1 MNEETFSEV
10 SSVKSNNSELEEMTE
25 VYLPRTEKIIP
36 FFSLSDEDKRKVI
49 ELGLCFLHSGNKRN
63 QFWNNKEWETKISEI
78 EKDNENEVSNL
89 QSQIHKEKQ
98 NSVFIVEQFRQQKE
112 ILTAE
117 VRENTEIK
125 YKKEIEDL
133 KQNNELMQQQ
143 IAKQNNEYRELH
155 MTLSDKY
162 DSKMDQIRE
171 NHEKKQQEMEERMER
186 YKSQY
191 EDSLIRTQNS
201 TIKGQDGEE
210 FTYHQLN
217 RLFPKAEIEDCHKQT
232 GKCDFIMR
240 QGDFSMMLEIKNYK
254 TNVNKAEIDKFY
266 RDIDSEQNNDIKCAI
281 LISLKSG
288 VCNKKDFDFEI
299 RNGKPIMF
307 LHNISSNMINI
318 TVAFKFLNMVLHQK
332 DIDLTNQEVVDCFRN
347 LASTIKRSFTKQRKQ
362 IEKFSSEQIN
372 LIAEQE
378 TNIQKLFGILNQ
390 KF

>member
-1 MNEETFSEV
+1 
-10 SSVKSNNSELEEMTE
+10 
-25 VYLPRTEKIIP
+25 
-36 FFSLSDEDKRKVI
+36 
-49 ELGLCFLHSGNKRN
+49 
-63 QFWNNKEWETKISEI
+63 
-78 EKDNENEVSNL
+78 
-89 QSQIHKEKQ
+89 
-98 NSVFIVEQFRQQKE
+98 
-112 ILTAE
+112 
-117 VRENTEIK
+117 
-125 YKKEIEDL
+125 
-133 KQNNELMQQQ
+133 
-143 IAKQNNEYRELH
+143 
-155 MTLSDKY
+155 
-162 DSKMDQIRE
+162 
-171 NHEKKQQEMEERMER
+171 
-186 YKSQY
+186 
-191 EDSLIRTQNS
+191 
-201 TIKGQDGEE
+201 
-210 FTYHQLN
+210 
-217 RLFPKAEIEDCHKQT
+217 
-232 GKCDFIMR
+232 MR

>member
-10 SSVKSNNSELEEMTE
+10 SSVKSNSSELEEMTE
-25 VYLPRTEKIIP
+25 VYLPRTEKITP

-78 EKDNENEVSNL
+78 EKHNQNEVANL

-133 KQNNELMQQQ
+133 KQNNELLQKQ
-143 IAKQNNEYRELH
+143 ITKQNDEYRELH

-171 NHEKKQQEMEERMER
+171 NHEKKQQEMEARIER

-254 TNVNKAEIDKFY
+254 NNVNKAEIDKFY

-318 TVAFKFLNMVLHQK
+318 TVAFKFLNMVLNQK

>member
-25 VYLPRTEKIIP
+25 VYLPRTEKLIP

-78 EKDNENEVSNL
+78 EKDNENEVANL

-133 KQNNELMQQQ
+133 KQNNELMQKQ

-162 DSKMDQIRE
+162 DGKMDQIRE
-171 NHEKKQQEMEERMER
+171 NHEKKQQEMEERIER

-254 TNVNKAEIDKFY
+254 NNVNKAEIDKFY

-378 TNIQKLFGILNQ
+378 INIQKLFGILNQ

>member
-10 SSVKSNNSELEEMTE
+10 SSVKSNSSELEEMTE

-78 EKDNENEVSNL
+78 EKHNQNEVANL

-133 KQNNELMQQQ
+133 KQNNELLQKQ
-143 IAKQNNEYRELH
+143 ITKQNNEYRELH

-171 NHEKKQQEMEERMER
+171 NHEKKQQEMEARIER

-254 TNVNKAEIDKFY
+254 NNVNKAEIDKFY

-318 TVAFKFLNMVLHQK
+318 TVAFKFLNMVLNQK

>member
-25 VYLPRTEKIIP
+25 VYLPRTEKITP

-78 EKDNENEVSNL
+78 EKHNQNEVANL

-133 KQNNELMQQQ
+133 KQNNELLQKQ
-143 IAKQNNEYRELH
+143 ITKQNDEYRELH

-171 NHEKKQQEMEERMER
+171 NHEKKQQEMEARIER

-254 TNVNKAEIDKFY
+254 NNVNKAEIDKFY

-318 TVAFKFLNMVLHQK
+318 TVAFKFLNMVLNQK

>member
-10 SSVKSNNSELEEMTE
+10 SSVKSNSSELEEMTE
-25 VYLPRTEKIIP
+25 VYLPRTEKITP

-78 EKDNENEVSNL
+78 EKHNQNEVANL

-133 KQNNELMQQQ
+133 KQNNELLQKQ
-143 IAKQNNEYRELH
+143 ITKQNNEYRELH

-171 NHEKKQQEMEERMER
+171 NHEKKQQEMEARIER

-254 TNVNKAEIDKFY
+254 NNVNKAEIDKFY

-318 TVAFKFLNMVLHQK
+318 TVAFKFLNMVLNQK